1 MKKIISRRIMTYLF
15 KLPPELMA
23 HLVEIRERTG
33 KPLAAQVRE
42 AVRRYCE
49 MEDENTRHPQG

>member
-1 MKKIISRRIMTYLF
+1 MTYMF

-23 HLVEIRERTG
+23 QMVEIREKTG

-49 MEDENTRHPQG
+49 TENENKGHSPR

>member
-1 MKKIISRRIMTYLF
+1 MTYLF

-49 MEDENTRHPQG
+49 MEDENTGHPQG

>member
-1 MKKIISRRIMTYLF
+1 MTYLF

-23 HLVEIRERTG
+23 QLVNIRERTG

-42 AVRRYCE
+42 AVKRYCE
-49 MEDENTRHPQG
+49 VENENTRHSPG